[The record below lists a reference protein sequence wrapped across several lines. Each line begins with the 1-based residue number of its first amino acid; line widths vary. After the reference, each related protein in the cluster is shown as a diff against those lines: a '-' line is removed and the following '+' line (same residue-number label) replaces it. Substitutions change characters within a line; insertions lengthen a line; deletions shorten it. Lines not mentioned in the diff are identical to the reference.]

1 MRTTWMARTRRLLFV
16 LVVLLVLTL
25 PLASS
30 LLTRARI
37 ERSGV
42 DVSAPV
48 LRAATD
54 SGRYFVAFR
63 LPKDLDPEQRALSA
77 EVDHAAY
84 ERAVATKHISVR
96 VLADQIDA
104 RRVEGQVENAAP
116 WVFTSVADALVL
128 VLGLWWV
135 RGGRRRP
142 PLRMLAQADL
152 VAADADML
160 GALTREE
167 NDIYEAAGTVASA
180 DERAVVVDIG
190 NREVLVV
197 LGEYRNTVAVGSP
210 VRARGPLVG

>member
-116 WVFTSVADALVL
+116 WVFTAVADALVL

-167 NDIYEAAGTVASA
+167 NDIYEAVGTVASA
-180 DERAVVVDIG
+180 DEREVVIDIG

>member
-116 WVFTSVADALVL
+116 WVFTAVADALVL